1 MADSSEV
8 QIVPVRK
15 SIDLATIL
23 GVVVAL
29 GLVASAVI
37 LGGSP
42 GTFINLPSILIVIGG
57 TFAITTTCFSFREM
71 IGAISVVGKTLF
83 QSTRSVNEA
92 ALQVMQISQMARKS
106 GVLALQG
113 VTDQAQKEPFLLKA
127 ITMIVDGVPGDQ
139 AEQILRQEILSTAER
154 HRKSASIL
162 RRAAEFSPAMG
173 LIGTLIGLVQ
183 MLGNLQDVTSI
194 GPSMAVALLTT
205 FYGALLANLV
215 FIPLATKLDRNSV
228 LEEVVYE
235 IYLVGAASIGR
246 QEHPQRLEMMLN
258 SLMSPSSRTQYF

>member
-1 MADSSEV
+1 MADTNEV

-15 SIDLATIL
+15 TIDLATIL
-23 GVVVAL
+23 GIIIAI
-29 GLVASAVI
+29 GLVITAVL
-37 LGGSP
+37 LGGTP
-42 GTFINLPSILIVIGG
+42 GTFINIPSILIVIGG
-57 TFAITTTCFSFREM
+57 TFAITTTCFSVKE
-71 IGAISVVGKTLF
+71 ILNTAKIVGKTLIH
-83 QSTRSVNEA
+83 STRSTNEA
-92 ALQVMQISQMARKS
+92 ALQVMQISQVARKS

-113 VTDQAQKEPFLLKA
+113 VTEQAKKEPFLLKA

-139 AEQILRQEILSTAER
+139 AERILRYEMITTAER
-154 HRKSASIL
+154 HQKGASIL
-162 RRAAEFSPAMG
+162 RRAAEFAPAMG

-215 FIPLATKLDRNSV
+215 FIPLATKLDRNSI
-228 LEEVVYE
+228 LEEAVYE
-235 IYLVGAASIGR
+235 IYLLGATSIGR

-258 SLMSPSSRTQYF
+258 SLMPPSSRTQYF